1 MLAAMSKRRDDE
13 ENRLTRS
20 LAGLAA
26 ILFLAV
32 IALFLIERL
41 RTVSNLEDCL
51 MSGRT
56 NCAPI
61 DTSTLH

>member
-1 MLAAMSKRRDDE
+1 MSKRRDDE
-13 ENRLTRS
+13 DNRLTRS

-26 ILFLAV
+26 ILFLAL
-32 IALFLIERL
+32 IALFLVERL
-41 RTVSNLEDCL
+41 RTASNLEDCL

-61 DTSTLH
+61 DPSTLH